1 MAHFFGIYVYY
12 LNLEEQIVPFG
23 ENSAA
28 NDLIRTMLIF
38 DF

>member
-1 MAHFFGIYVYY
+1 MVHFFGIYVYC

-28 NDLIRTMLIF
+28 NDLLRTKLIF